1 MKWLKISL
9 VFIFILFLQF
19 FIVPNLTIY
28 NAFPNFFLVI
38 LVLLCLTFRF
48 DLALFWAI
56 AGGLSLDLYSTWFFG
71 FYTISF
77 LSIYI
82 ILQLVLEKY
91 FTEPVFLVIVLSFFI
106 SSIIIEIWLYIF
118 INKEISFLIIDAFL
132 NTVFGSILY
141 YLFSSR
147 LKKKDNIFKL

>member
-9 VFIFILFLQF
+9 IFIVVLFLQI
-19 FIVPNLTIY
+19 FIVPNLTILES
-28 NAFPNFFLVI
+28 FPNFFLII

-56 AGGLSLDLYSTWFFG
+56 AGGLTMDLYSTWFFG

-77 LSIYI
+77 LFIYV

-91 FTEPVFLVIVLSFFI
+91 FTEPVFLVIVLSFFL
-106 SSIIIEIWLYIF
+106 SSIFIEIWLYIF
-118 INKEISFLIIDAFL
+118 IYKGIIILAL
-132 NTVFGSILY
+132 SASINAIFGTILY
-141 YLFSSR
+141 YLFSNK
-147 LKKKDNIFKL
+147 LKLRENIFKI

>member
-1 MKWLKISL
+1 MKWLKIGFIL
-9 VFIFILFLQF
+9 IFILFLQL
-19 FIVPNLTIY
+19 FIIPNLTIFDS
-28 NAFPNFFLVI
+28 FPNFFLII

-56 AGGLSLDLYSTWFFG
+56 AGGLTMDLYSTWFFG

-77 LSIYI
+77 LCIYV

-91 FTEPVFLVIVLSFFI
+91 FTEPVFLVIVSSFFL

-118 INKEISFLIIDAFL
+118 IYKEIIILLVDATL
-132 NTVFGSILY
+132 NTIFGTILY
-141 YLFSSR
+141 YLFSNK
-147 LKKKDNIFKL
+147 LKKKDNIFRI